1 MTTLSF
7 RMGGMVE
14 FSVVTGAFSYT
25 GKYIAQRLLALGQP
39 VKTLTRRSP
48 VDSDKRLL
56 VAPLDFADRDGLINS
71 LRGATTLYNTYW
83 VRFPRGRVTFEQ
95 AVANSERLIEAAV
108 AAGVRRIVHISVT
121 NAEASSSLPYFKG
134 KGLVEEAIKR
144 SGLSYAII
152 RPTLIFGQEDIL
164 LNNIAWFLRRLPAF
178 GIPGNGD
185 YRVQPVFVEDVADLA
200 VFAAS
205 QKDNLVMDAV
215 GPEIYT
221 FDALVRALAEAVGS
235 RARVVHLAPAVAMM
249 AVKVASRL
257 VRDVV
262 LTRDELRGLMAGLL
276 VSNGPPTGRRRLS
289 EWLAQYGE
297 LLGRRYA
304 NELDRNYRQ

>member
-1 MTTLSF
+1 MA
-7 RMGGMVE
+7 E

-39 VKTLTRRSP
+39 VKPLTRRAP
-48 VDSDKRLL
+48 VDPDKRLS
-56 VAPLDFADRDGLINS
+56 VAPMDFADRDGLVS
-71 LRGATTLYNTYW
+71 ALRGAITLYNTYW
-83 VRFPRGRVTFEQ
+83 VRFHRGRVTFRQ
-95 AVANSERLIEAAV
+95 AVANTERLIDAAV

-121 NAEASSSLPYFKG
+121 NAEATSSLPYFKG

-144 SGLSYAII
+144 SGRSYAIL

-164 LNNIAWFLRRLPAF
+164 LNNIAWFLRRSPVF

-185 YRVQPVFVEDVADLA
+185 YRVQPVFVEDLADLA

-205 QKDNLVMDAV
+205 QKENLVMDAV

-235 RARVVHLAPAVAMM
+235 RARFAHVSPAVAML
-249 AVKVASRL
+249 AVRVAGRL
-257 VRDVV
+257 VRDVG

-289 EWLAQYGE
+289 EWLGQYGG
-297 LLGRRYA
+297 LL
-304 NELDRNYRQ
+304 